1 MRRLTLRLNIHLATL
16 TSMLIGAAAAVAQE
30 PSAHTAVISYS
41 LPAGASRPAAQI
53 DVGALTEHSDFTAFM
68 REDMPEG
75 ARLAA
80 LRRLWVLM
88 APPASC
94 QELCVDVEPSSPGL
108 PGLTSETLPI
118 ATQ

>member
-1 MRRLTLRLNIHLATL
+1 MRLLTLRLNIHLAAL
-16 TSMLIGAAAAVAQE
+16 TSMLIGAATAVAQE
-30 PSAHTAVISYS
+30 PSTHAAAISFP
-41 LPAGASRPAAQI
+41 LPATASQQAAPM

-75 ARLAA
+75 VRLAA

-94 QELCVDVEPSSPGL
+94 HELCVDLEPSSSGL